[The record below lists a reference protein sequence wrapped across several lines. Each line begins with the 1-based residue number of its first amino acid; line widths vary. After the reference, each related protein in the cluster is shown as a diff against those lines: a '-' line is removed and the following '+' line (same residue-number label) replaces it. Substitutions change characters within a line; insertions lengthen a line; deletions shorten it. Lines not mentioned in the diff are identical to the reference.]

1 MQIDKV
7 SNEIRDGT
15 IQMYTLSTD
24 IKNAVKELDL
34 SFMIDTVIS
43 QENAAT
49 SVDYPAKSC
58 ENLLEHIRYIRQKC
72 VIEKEVEALKHS
84 LSSSALMLSEDY
96 KNRLNVLKYLD
107 YISDENMV
115 KFKGRVACEIH
126 HQELFITELILSYK
140 LHNRSFAEVAALISS
155 TTCQTKTGNQ
165 VKFPKGSIF
174 VELQEIC
181 QEQSKKIDEAV
192 KAVKANIVAP
202 RDEIQYEL
210 MEVVYEWAMGKPFA
224 EIMEITD
231 CQEGQIVRCIQ
242 RLGEVV
248 KDVRNAARIVGDPT
262 LFEKMEEVS
271 AAIKRD
277 IVFAASLYTT
287 E

>member
-1 MQIDKV
+1 
-7 SNEIRDGT
+7 
-15 IQMYTLSTD
+15 MYTLSTD

-34 SFMIDTVIS
+34 SFLIDTVIS

-140 LHNRSFAEVAALISS
+140 LHNRNFAEVAALISS
-155 TTCQTKTGNQ
+155 TTCQTRTGNQ
-165 VKFPKGSIF
+165 EVKFPKGSIF

-192 KAVKANIVAP
+192 KAVGANIVAP
-202 RDEIQYEL
+202 RDEIQYDL
-210 MEVVYEWAMGKPFA
+210 MEPFA
-224 EIMEITD
+224 EIMQITD